1 MPTMPSSSPPVQVA
15 VGVAPTAC
23 AEAVRLKDHIEWF
36 ESYRTT
42 APFECPVLPMGRVHI
57 VFQCGSD
64 VAHLTTA
71 AGRWESRPDAFVAG
85 PFDHGYGLRA
95 QRPAEVFVAI
105 LRPGGATDVLRQS
118 MADWRNRLVSVE
130 ELWGRVGTD
139 LAARIRQ
146 ADSDLERR
154 DILEAFLA
162 RRADASRT
170 PSWVSAVTTIGRPW
184 ETDTVGGMARRVG
197 MSVSHFRRRFTE
209 EVGLS
214 PKLFIRLARLHAAT
228 RFKLANPEATL
239 TRVSSRFYYD
249 QPHFVR
255 DFKAITG
262 MTPGAFF
269 TR

>member
-1 MPTMPSSSPPVQVA
+1 MPPPSPAPPVQVA

-23 AEAVRLKDHIEWF
+23 AESVRLKDHIEWF

-64 VAHLTTA
+64 VAHLTPAT
-71 AGRWESRPDAFVAG
+71 GQWESRPDAFVAG

-118 MADWRNRLVSVE
+118 MAHWRNRLVPVE
-130 ELWGRVGTD
+130 ELWGRGGAE
-139 LAARIRQ
+139 LAARIRE
-146 ADSDLERR
+146 ADGDVRR
-154 DILEAFLA
+154 RHILETFLA
-162 RRADASRT
+162 RRAGALRT
-170 PSWVSAVTTIGRPW
+170 PSWVAAATAVGRPW
-184 ETDTVGGMARRVG
+184 ETDTVGAMARRVG
-197 MSVSHFRRRFTE
+197 MSASHFRRRFTE
-209 EVGLS
+209 EVGLN
-214 PKLFIRLARLHAAT
+214 PKLFMRLARLHAAT
-228 RFKLANPEATL
+228 RFKLAHPEATL

-255 DFKAITG
+255 DFRAITG

-269 TR
+269 TP